1 MTFLRSY
8 LSEQKIHLGEKPVL
22 SSLYS
27 GQIMNE
33 NIKETLRHCTGW
45 GMHLSWLNVKCPWG
59 SEWLLR
65 DLAYLMMSDLD
76 GLTMFWI
83 TGR

>member
-1 MTFLRSY
+1 MAFLISY

-45 GMHLSWLNVKCPWG
+45 GMLNVLGEVSG
-59 SEWLLR
+59 S
-65 DLAYLMMSDLD
+65 
-76 GLTMFWI
+76 
-83 TGR
+83 